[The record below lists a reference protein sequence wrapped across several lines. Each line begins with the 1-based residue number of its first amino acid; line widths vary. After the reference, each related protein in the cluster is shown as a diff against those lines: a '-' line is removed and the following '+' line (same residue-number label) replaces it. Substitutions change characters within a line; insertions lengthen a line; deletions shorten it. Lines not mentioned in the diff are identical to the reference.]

1 MGTEAPIFR
10 RRPCYESCNTRRGEE
25 LTAEPAA
32 ELLCSCHHRSPRNS
46 PPMVLHTN
54 CLELYWLPCAFLTIH
69 ALLAVLCPPGH
80 SALSLSLGG
89 HSFAFRP
96 LEALV
101 APGPL
106 PPSRCY
112 SASLVQS
119 WPFGVSPT
127 VRCPLD
133 FLESYWSL
141 NDLTVNSRRSSWR
154 TRIAILLTQG
164 SPGRLASYI
173 LAAGCPCGSS
183 PPFWSLVVN
192 CHNKALTA

>member
-1 MGTEAPIFR
+1 M
-10 RRPCYESCNTRRGEE
+10 
-25 LTAEPAA
+25 
-32 ELLCSCHHRSPRNS
+32 CSGHHSSPHNS

-54 CLELYWLPCAFLTIH
+54 CLELYWLPCALLNIYT
-69 ALLAVLCPPGH
+69 LLAILRPPGH
-80 SALSLSLGG
+80 SALSLSLRG
-89 HSFAFRP
+89 HSFPCRLPDAPVEPSSLP
-96 LEALV
+96 L
-101 APGPL
+101 
-106 PPSRCY
+106 SRCY

-141 NDLTVNSRRSSWR
+141 NNLTVNSRRSSWR